1 MNFEEHPCMP
11 DEALIDLFRQ
21 AFTASEGVEEGQLIA
36 TLVRDLLVDTAR
48 EDIYVFTALDKEVL
62 VGAAIF
68 TRLCY
73 SNDHR
78 CTFIL
83 GPMAT
88 MTTRQGQGIGKAL
101 IRASLQALRAA
112 GVDIVMTYGD
122 PAFYSK
128 TGFSPV
134 SEKEAPAPY
143 ELQYP
148 HGWLVNKL
156 SNSPVSPL
164 AGPVSCVPALRKRV
178 YW

>member
-1 MNFEEHPCMP
+1 MNFEEHPCMH

-21 AFTASEGVEEGQLIA
+21 TFTASEGVQEGHLIA
-36 TLVRDLLVDTAR
+36 TLVQDLLANTAR
-48 EDIYVFTALDKEVL
+48 EDIYIFTALDKEVME
-62 VGAAIF
+62 GAAVF
-68 TRLCY
+68 TRLRY
-73 SNDHR
+73 SNDNRHV
-78 CTFIL
+78 FIL

-88 MTTRQGQGIGKAL
+88 ITTRQGQGIGKAL

-148 HGWLVNKL
+148 HGWLVNRL
-156 SNSPVSPL
+156 SDSPISPL